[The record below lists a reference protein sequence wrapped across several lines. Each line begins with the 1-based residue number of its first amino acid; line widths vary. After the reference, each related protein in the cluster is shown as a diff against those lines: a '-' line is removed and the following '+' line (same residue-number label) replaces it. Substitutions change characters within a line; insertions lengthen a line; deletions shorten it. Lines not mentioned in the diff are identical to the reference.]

1 MKPIKRSAFRLLG
14 TALLLLSIQAA
25 VRAHDIPDEIVIQAY
40 LRPESTQL
48 KVLLRIPLLALGE
61 SSLPKDGTGYL
72 ALPYIDS
79 AIREAANQI
88 SNGIVLVENG
98 ERLMQ
103 YEMVN
108 GRISLPS
115 DKSFESFEL
124 AIAHVRGAKIPENTQ
139 VYYNQGFLDLE
150 LTYAIRSAASDFGMQ
165 VLFGR
170 GLANRT
176 ATYIT
181 FIRPSGETRA
191 FRLHDDASMVHLDP
205 RLYQAAWG
213 FLSAGFY
220 RFLDGVDH
228 LLFVF
233 VLALPYR
240 RVRDLVKPVAAFAV
254 AHSITLTAAALGM
267 EPTGAWFAPLI
278 GTLIAFSII
287 YVAVENAV
295 GPNLR
300 HRWSVAFAFG
310 LVHGFGFAL
319 AFGDLLQF
327 AGAHKIAALL
337 SFNLGLELGQ
347 IIILSIAMPALSLLF
362 TQVFSERAGIVVL
375 SVAVAHSAWHWMM
388 DRLWVL
394 RVSGWPVMDL
404 PFALALVRWLLAITV
419 VGGGIWFL
427 SGLLKRKPEEPEI
440 PESSIVDRP
449 SAIVDRPSAI
459 VDRPSAIVDRR

>member
-1 MKPIKRSAFRLLG
+1 MKLTQRSAFRLLG
-14 TALLLLSIQAA
+14 AALVAVSIQTA

-40 LRPESTQL
+40 LRPEPAQL

-79 AIREAANQI
+79 AVREAANQI
-88 SNGIVLVENG
+88 SNGIVFVEHG

-103 YEMVN
+103 YEMAN

-115 DKSFESFEL
+115 DKSFDSFEG
-124 AIAHVRGAKIPENTQ
+124 AISRVRGAKIPDNTQ

-150 LTYAIRSAASDFGMQ
+150 LNYPIRSQNSDFGMQ

-176 ATYIT
+176 ATYIN
-181 FIRPSGETRA
+181 FIRPSGEVRA

-205 RLYQAAWG
+205 SLFQAAWG

-220 RFLDGVDH
+220 RFLDGLDH

-240 RVRDLVKPVAAFAV
+240 RLRDLVKPVAAFAV

-267 EPTGAWFAPLI
+267 EPTGPWFAPLI
-278 GTLIAFSII
+278 GTLLAFSII
-287 YVAVENAV
+287 YVAIENAV
-295 GPNLR
+295 GANLQR
-300 HRWSVAFAFG
+300 RWIVAFTFG

-327 AGAHKIAALL
+327 AGGHKIVALL
-337 SFNLGLELGQ
+337 SFNIGLELGQ
-347 IIILSIAMPALSLLF
+347 LIILSIAMPALTLLF
-362 TQVFSERAGIVVL
+362 TQVFAERAGIIVL
-375 SVAVAHSAWHWMM
+375 SAIVAHSAWHWMM
-388 DRLWVL
+388 DRLSVL
-394 RVSGWPVMDL
+394 RVSDWPAMDL

-419 VGGGIWFL
+419 VGGGVWFL
-427 SGLLKRKPEEPEI
+427 NGMLRRKPAEPEI
-440 PESSIVDRP
+440 SEPSIVDRP
-449 SAIVDRPSAI
+449 
-459 VDRPSAIVDRR
+459 